1 MQLCGI
7 LGPNIS
13 NSMPRSLSCLQSLI
27 LSRRAFLLEFCQ
39 FLVDGRIS
47 DSDTAGKPIEL
58 LCPELLLAD
67 AVELAKDPPAK
78 IAHV

>member
-7 LGPNIS
+7 LGPNMS
-13 NSMPRSLSCLQSLI
+13 NRLPRSLSCLEI
-27 LSRRAFLLEFCQ
+27 SRRAYLLEFCQ

-47 DSDTAGKPIEL
+47 TSDTAGKPIEL

-67 AVELAKDPPAK
+67 AVELAKNPLAR